1 MGNKKKELIMVPLEY
16 ANAVFP
22 ACSVK
27 QKMIDYC
34 KGVDEAKG
42 LSFEYSL
49 GLGHDFEFDL
59 HTKNKAK
66 YFTKHEIRISH
77 DGIPVRVFVG
87 YTLDSVWEKFVNFV
101 DEIKKQKH
109 KMTITTDL
117 EFGQTV
123 YFKND
128 PEWTPYIVTGVKA
141 SPLGVS
147 YLVCYKG
154 EQEEAFLIELLTEKA
169 EKATASFKK
178 N

>member
-1 MGNKKKELIMVPLEY
+1 MGKKQKELIMVPLEY
-16 ANAVFP
+16 ADVVP
-22 ACSVK
+22 LGCSIK

-34 KGVDEAKG
+34 EGIEEAKG
-42 LSFEYSL
+42 LSFEYNL
-49 GLGHDFEFDL
+49 THDFEVDFWNTSNARHRYL
-59 HTKNKAK
+59 Q
-66 YFTKHEIRISH
+66 KHEIRISH
-77 DGIPVRVFVG
+77 DGIPIRLFVG
-87 YTLDSVWEKFVNFV
+87 YTLDAVWEKFVNFV

-141 SPLGVS
+141 STLGVS
-147 YLVCYKG
+147 YLVCHIG
-154 EQEEAFLIELLTEKA
+154 EQKEAYLIELLTEKA
-169 EKATASFKK
+169 EKVAASFKK

>member
-1 MGNKKKELIMVPLEY
+1 MGKKKELMMMPPELQNV
-16 ANAVFP
+16 VFP
-22 ACSVK
+22 SCPVK
-27 QKMIDYC
+27 QRMIDYC
-34 KGVDEAKG
+34 ESIEEAKG
-42 LSFEYSL
+42 LSFEYHIT
-49 GLGHDFEFDL
+49 HDFQVDFCNR
-59 HTKNKAK
+59 NKTT
-66 YFTKHEIRISH
+66 FFQKHEIRISH
-77 DGIPVRVFVG
+77 DGIPVRHFS
-87 YTLDSVWEKFVNFV
+87 DSSLEAVWEKFVNFI
-101 DEIKKQKH
+101 ESIKKQKH

-128 PEWTPYIVTGVKA
+128 PEWTPYIVTGVKV

-154 EQEEAFLIELLTEKA
+154 EEQEAFLIELLTEKA